1 MLLTAGVDVGSLTAK
16 AVVFDTVSRT
26 AVGRSL
32 VQLAHDPAAA
42 GRQAFAVA
50 LAEAGVEHK
59 DVAVIAATGYGRI
72 AVDCADFRVTEISC
86 HACGVHHL
94 LPAVRTVVDV
104 GGQDSKVISLDE
116 GGRALD
122 FEMNDR
128 CAAGTGRFLEVMAG
142 ALGTDLAGLS
152 ELALAS
158 AHPAT
163 LSSTCTV
170 FAESEVIGLL
180 VQGRA
185 HTDLAAGLCL
195 AVAQRVAA
203 LAQRLG
209 LMPEVAF
216 TGGVALNAGVR
227 RALESVLGLPVT
239 IPSEPQL
246 TGALGAA
253 VLAAQRWTAEGDITA
268 A

>member
-1 MLLTAGVDVGSLTAK
+1 LLTAGVDVGSLTAK
-16 AVVFDTVSRT
+16 AVVYDAAGRV
-26 AVGRSL
+26 VLGRSL
-32 VQLAHDPAAA
+32 LQLAHDPAAA
-42 GRQAFAVA
+42 GREAFAAA
-50 LAEAGVEHK
+50 LTAAGVQRK
-59 DVAVIAATGYGRI
+59 AVAVIVATGYGRI
-72 AVDCADFRVTEISC
+72 AVDFADRRITEISC
-86 HACGVHHL
+86 HGCGVHHM

-104 GGQDSKVISLDE
+104 GGQDCKVISLDE
-116 GGRALD
+116 AGRALD

-142 ALGTDLAGLS
+142 ALGTDLPGLA

-158 AHPAT
+158 AQPAS

-180 VQGRA
+180 AEGTA
-185 HTDLAAGLCL
+185 HADLAAGLCL

-203 LAQRLG
+203 LGARLG
-209 LMPEVAF
+209 VVPPVAF

-227 RALESVLGLPVT
+227 RALESVLGVT
-239 IPSEPQL
+239 VAVPPEPQL

-253 VLAAQRWTAEGDITA
+253 VLAAQRDTPQGESTVP
-268 A
+268 